1 MNSASANILTKV
13 YKKYIIKIYLIYLN
27 MKSIL
32 LKVNDKVIDELELIQ
47 KNEGLNNRTATIL
60 YLIKYYILTKENS
73 LDQKIAI
80 FDKLLEKI
88 DWDKV
93 PSLEEQLKDI

>member
-1 MNSASANILTKV
+1 
-13 YKKYIIKIYLIYLN
+13 

-32 LKVNDKVIDELELIQ
+32 LKVNDKVVDELDLIQ

-60 YLIKYYILTKENS
+60 YLIKFYILTKENS

-80 FDKLLEKI
+80 FDKILEKI

-93 PSLEEQLKDI
+93 PPLEEQLKDI

>member
-1 MNSASANILTKV
+1 
-13 YKKYIIKIYLIYLN
+13 